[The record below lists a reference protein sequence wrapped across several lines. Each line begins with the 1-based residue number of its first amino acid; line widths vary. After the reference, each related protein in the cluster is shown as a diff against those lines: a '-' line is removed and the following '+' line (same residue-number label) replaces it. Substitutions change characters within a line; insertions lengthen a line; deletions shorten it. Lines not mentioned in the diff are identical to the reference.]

1 MIFHN
6 DHDHWHV
13 CGPVAEW
20 NVGRRD
26 GYWADVCTDSVHL
39 LGSWTGW
46 NMGTATSVGGGG
58 PVLVTCVGEFSGP

>member
-1 MIFHN
+1 
-6 DHDHWHV
+6 
-13 CGPVAEW
+13 VAEW

-46 NMGTATSVGGGG
+46 NMGTATSVGGGIR
-58 PVLVTCVGEFSGP
+58 FW